1 MNENE
6 GILELIEMLYNMI
19 SEAWGVPL
27 GNDKCLVDRDKALDL
42 IEEIKARL
50 PAEMA
55 EAKRLVSAR
64 DEFIGNA
71 KREADSVRKMA
82 EERSRKMVEDQE
94 VVRMAKV
101 RAEEMIADAEVKSRE
116 LRRVANEYV
125 DEALKG
131 AEASVSAALE
141 EVRSSRARFRSAAT
155 SYNASLQQ
163 KAAPRAAQPE
173 AEEEPAEPVQTG
185 NPLVQ
190 DEERAEYIRQQF
202 EEYENSRR

>member
-116 LRRVANEYV
+116 LRRVANQYL
-125 DEALKG
+125 DDALRQTEENV
-131 AEASVSAALE
+131 AAALNNVRQARMQFRAVSAPETEGRIDVTMEDVEDLGELE
-141 EVRSSRARFRSAAT
+141 
-155 SYNASLQQ
+155 L
-163 KAAPRAAQPE
+163 
-173 AEEEPAEPVQTG
+173 
-185 NPLVQ
+185 
-190 DEERAEYIRQQF
+190 ER
-202 EEYENSRR
+202 

>member
-94 VVRMAKV
+94 VVRMAKL

-163 KAAPRAAQPE
+163 KAPQTAQPE
-173 AEEEPAEPVQTG
+173 EEQPEQPAQTG
-185 NPLVQ
+185 TPLVR
-190 DEERAEYIRQQF
+190 DEERAEYIRQQLD
-202 EEYENSRR
+202 EYENSRR

>member
-163 KAAPRAAQPE
+163 KTAPRAAQPE
-173 AEEEPAEPVQTG
+173 AEEEPAEPAQTG

-190 DEERAEYIRQQF
+190 DEERAEYIRQQL